1 MASKRVDAKMGD
13 TIELTKIADT
23 SKSPIIAK
31 ALFEKVES
39 LNGNRG
45 RFVSSMTNNALAALE
60 LVISKT
66 KDYATIDDPYRNF
79 RMSESVGVSVEK
91 GILVRMC
98 DKLSRI
104 GNLIESN
111 DNSVKD
117 ESIEDTLIDIM
128 NYSNILLCYIQEKR
142 NT

>member
-45 RFVSSMTNNALAALE
+45 RFVSSMTNNVLAALE

-79 RMSESVGVSVEK
+79 RMSESVGVSVER

-117 ESIEDTLIDIM
+117 ESIEDTLIDVM

>member
-1 MASKRVDAKMGD
+1 MSSSVMAKG
-13 TIELTKIADT
+13 
-23 SKSPIIAK
+23 
-31 ALFEKVES
+31 LFEKLES

-45 RFVSSMTNNALAALE
+45 RFVTSMTNNSLGALD

-104 GNLIESN
+104 GNLIERN
-111 DNSVKD
+111 DHSVKD

>member
-1 MASKRVDAKMGD
+1 MLNNDALIKGETFFKKLD
-13 TIELTKIADT
+13 
-23 SKSPIIAK
+23 
-31 ALFEKVES
+31 S
-39 LNGNRG
+39 LEGNRG
-45 RFVSSMTNNALAALE
+45 MFVSAMTNNSMNALE

-79 RMSESVGVSVEK
+79 RLCESVGVSLEK

-104 GNLIESN
+104 GNLVENN
-111 DNSVKD
+111 DPSVKN

-128 NYSNILLCYIQEKR
+128 NYANIMLCYMQQKQ
-142 NT
+142 NS

>member
-1 MASKRVDAKMGD
+1 MAKSQIEQTNQTKRVLEEMS
-13 TIELTKIADT
+13 TLT
-23 SKSPIIAK
+23 
-31 ALFEKVES
+31 
-39 LNGNRG
+39 GNRQ
-45 RFVSSMTNNALAALE
+45 RFVSSMSQNSTTALE
-60 LVISKT
+60 LVLKKT

-111 DNSVKD
+111 DPSVKG

-128 NYSNILLCYIQEKR
+128 NYSNILLCYIQEKH
-142 NT
+142 NTYNTTKK

>member
-1 MASKRVDAKMGD
+1 MASKNTENDTTKKKMSSSVMAKG
-13 TIELTKIADT
+13 
-23 SKSPIIAK
+23 
-31 ALFEKVES
+31 LFEKLES

-45 RFVSSMTNNALAALE
+45 RFVTSMTNNSLGALD

-104 GNLIESN
+104 GNLIERN
-111 DNSVKD
+111 DHSVKD

>member
-1 MASKRVDAKMGD
+1 MAKSHVEQTKQTKRVLEEIG
-13 TIELTKIADT
+13 TLT
-23 SKSPIIAK
+23 
-31 ALFEKVES
+31 
-39 LNGNRG
+39 GNRQ
-45 RFVSSMTNNALAALE
+45 RFVSSMSQNSTTALE
-60 LVISKT
+60 LVLKKT

-111 DNSVKD
+111 DPSVKG

-128 NYSNILLCYIQEKR
+128 NYSNILLCYIQEKH
-142 NT
+142 NTYSTTKNKGV

>member
-1 MASKRVDAKMGD
+1 VASKNTENDTTKKKMSSSVMAKG
-13 TIELTKIADT
+13 
-23 SKSPIIAK
+23 
-31 ALFEKVES
+31 LFEKLES

-45 RFVSSMTNNALAALE
+45 RFVTSMTNNSLGALD

-104 GNLIESN
+104 GNLIERN
-111 DNSVKD
+111 DHSVKD

>member
-1 MASKRVDAKMGD
+1 MASKNAENDTTKKKMSSSVMAKG
-13 TIELTKIADT
+13 
-23 SKSPIIAK
+23 
-31 ALFEKVES
+31 LFEKLES
-39 LNGNRG
+39 LDGNRG
-45 RFVSSMTNNALAALE
+45 RFVTSMTNNSLGALD

-104 GNLIESN
+104 GNLIERN
-111 DNSVKD
+111 DHSVKD

>member
-1 MASKRVDAKMGD
+1 MASKRVNAKMGD

>member
-1 MASKRVDAKMGD
+1 
-13 TIELTKIADT
+13 
-23 SKSPIIAK
+23 
-31 ALFEKVES
+31 
-39 LNGNRG
+39 
-45 RFVSSMTNNALAALE
+45 
-60 LVISKT
+60 
-66 KDYATIDDPYRNF
+66 
-79 RMSESVGVSVEK
+79 MSESVGVSVEK

-104 GNLIESN
+104 GNLIERN
-111 DNSVKD
+111 DHSVKD